1 MRLHVL
7 QRQREPHPLQIRP
20 HMLRH
25 PVVVVARV
33 HAAPPASSIHYAER
47 YAPVPNSSFPR
58 FAAAAFPASPYAA
71 IPAIPYR
78 AQACSNARAQKPS
91 CVGALPIA
99 VIHVHVP
106 AHAGRMSRLLAPG
119 VARPSRRQ
127 GRRSRST
134 RRQGRRVPHSVS
146 QPMPPQSR
154 SEHGIAPRRH
164 GLSNSVAPAAR
175 KRSASA
181 ATGASV
187 PLSPSAPLRARS
199 GRSRSLRGHC
209 AGSAS
214 PLSGSCSA
222 GRRRTRSAPI
232 AANHGLRRGLMPTPL
247 SFRLARR
254 RCRSQ
259 PALTHAP
266 FVALPFFSC
275 REERAATAPGYRAPR
290 TPSRLSFAEKG
301 AREPTP
307 SARRPSS
314 RSAPRRSSGRCR
326 PVCRPAT
333 SRRGRGH
340 TP

>member
-1 MRLHVL
+1 MLECTRAKAQLC
-7 QRQREPHPLQIRP
+7 RCSPHS
-20 HMLRH
+20 RH
-25 PVVVVARV
+25 P
-33 HAAPPASSIHYAER
+33 
-47 YAPVPNSSFPR
+47 
-58 FAAAAFPASPYAA
+58 
-71 IPAIPYR
+71 
-78 AQACSNARAQKPS
+78 C
-91 CVGALPIA
+91 
-99 VIHVHVP
+99 HVP

-119 VARPSRRQ
+119 SLVRRRRQ

-187 PLSPSAPLRARS
+187 PLSPLAPLRARS

-222 GRRRTRSAPI
+222 GEEKDEKCS
-232 AANHGLRRGLMPTPL
+232 H
-247 SFRLARR
+247 
-254 RCRSQ
+254 RSQ
-259 PALTHAP
+259 PRLTQGPHAHAAEFSLGEKEVP
-266 FVALPFFSC
+266 QPTRAHARPVRCSPPFFSC

-290 TPSRLSFAEKG
+290 TPSRLS
-301 AREPTP
+301 
-307 SARRPSS
+307 
-314 RSAPRRSSGRCR
+314 
-326 PVCRPAT
+326 VCREGRPRAYPLST
-333 SRRGRGH
+333 SSIIA
-340 TP
+340 

>member
-1 MRLHVL
+1 
-7 QRQREPHPLQIRP
+7 
-20 HMLRH
+20 
-25 PVVVVARV
+25 
-33 HAAPPASSIHYAER
+33 
-47 YAPVPNSSFPR
+47 
-58 FAAAAFPASPYAA
+58 
-71 IPAIPYR
+71 
-78 AQACSNARAQKPS
+78 
-91 CVGALPIA
+91 
-99 VIHVHVP
+99 
-106 AHAGRMSRLLAPG
+106 MSRLLAPG

-222 GRRRTRSAPI
+222 GEEKDEKCS
-232 AANHGLRRGLMPTPL
+232 H
-247 SFRLARR
+247 
-254 RCRSQ
+254 RSQ
-259 PALTHAP
+259 PRLTQGPHAH
-266 FVALPFFSC
+266 AAEFSLG
-275 REERAATAPGYRAPR
+275 EKEVPQPTRAHA
-290 TPSRLSFAEKG
+290 
-301 AREPTP
+301 
-307 SARRPSS
+307 
-314 RSAPRRSSGRCR
+314 R
-326 PVCRPAT
+326 PVRCSPVF
-333 SRRGRGH
+333 
-340 TP
+340 